1 MSEAH
6 APEEWDRPR
15 SPCTRICSLDEQ
27 GYCLGCLRTAD
38 EIGRWTSMSAAE
50 QWRVVAELEKRREL
64 TRRDVQSDSESAP

>member
-6 APEEWDRPR
+6 APAEWDRPR
-15 SPCTRICSLDEQ
+15 SPCTKICSLDEQ

-50 QWRVVAELEKRREL
+50 QWRVVAELEKRRKPGA
-64 TRRDVQSDSESAP
+64 QSDSESAP

>member
-6 APEEWDRPR
+6 PPEGWDRPR

-27 GYCLGCLRTAD
+27 GYCIGCLRTAD

-64 TRRDVQSDSESAP
+64 APGDAVP